1 MSKQKRLK
9 GCMQRAGCR
18 TVVFYQ
24 QNKGS
29 VWLNF
34 LNWSES
40 QKKTNGYCDMTLG
53 ALLWLTI
60 PSKTIIKITCVGP
73 DGLTWARNELR
84 FSINHEFHA
93 VTKTNNSKAI
103 FDMWVELMLVPNGF
117 RPSTRTNILNSNGN
131 NRKMSHL
138 AECPLLNFHYLL
150 LFLLLLLLLSLT
162 KRFAFAFKLSIIPFL
177 NKRLH
182 PFLLFP
188 VSVKCTWW

>member
-9 GCMQRAGCR
+9 GGMQRAGCW
-18 TVVFYQ
+18 TLVFYQ

-150 LFLLLLLLLSLT
+150 LFLLLSLLLLLLLLSLT
-162 KRFAFAFKLSIIPFL
+162 KRFAFAF
-177 NKRLH
+177 
-182 PFLLFP
+182 
-188 VSVKCTWW
+188 